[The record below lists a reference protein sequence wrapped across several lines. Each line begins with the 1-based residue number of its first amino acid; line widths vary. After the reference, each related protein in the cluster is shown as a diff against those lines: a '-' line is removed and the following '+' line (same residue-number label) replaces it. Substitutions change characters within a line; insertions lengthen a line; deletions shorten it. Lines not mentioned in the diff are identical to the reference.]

1 MNNEFNNI
9 SKNGVTDVLLI
20 IAIIIGLI
28 IIGLLSYK
36 MFIYDN
42 KNNDDNKNSG
52 VVDKDKNDN
61 VIDNKN
67 GVTKELS
74 AIYNNKKHSI
84 KLVSESSSMEL
95 SIYIDNELIEKINS
109 FSNNDIDAMVYVFDS
124 KYLGILLNV
133 SGSYNLIVF
142 NNNKCIGKQN
152 IIQKGQSL
160 CKDNL
165 CKNQLNIYENIKFE
179 NNKLS
184 FWGINCITAS
194 DGKFVSSD
202 KIRKFNLS
210 IENDKVVID
219 TIETIEGYVSG
230 AVC

>member
-84 KLVSESSSMEL
+84 KLVSESSSML
-95 SIYIDNELIEKINS
+95 KFTLNS
-109 FSNNDIDAMVYVFDS
+109 EFFS
-124 KYLGILLNV
+124 
-133 SGSYNLIVF
+133 
-142 NNNKCIGKQN
+142 
-152 IIQKGQSL
+152 
-160 CKDNL
+160 
-165 CKNQLNIYENIKFE
+165 
-179 NNKLS
+179 
-184 FWGINCITAS
+184 
-194 DGKFVSSD
+194 
-202 KIRKFNLS
+202 
-210 IENDKVVID
+210 
-219 TIETIEGYVSG
+219 
-230 AVC
+230 

>member
-74 AIYNNKKHSI
+74 AIYNN
-84 KLVSESSSMEL
+84 
-95 SIYIDNELIEKINS
+95 
-109 FSNNDIDAMVYVFDS
+109 
-124 KYLGILLNV
+124 
-133 SGSYNLIVF
+133 
-142 NNNKCIGKQN
+142 
-152 IIQKGQSL
+152 
-160 CKDNL
+160 
-165 CKNQLNIYENIKFE
+165 
-179 NNKLS
+179 
-184 FWGINCITAS
+184 
-194 DGKFVSSD
+194 
-202 KIRKFNLS
+202 
-210 IENDKVVID
+210 
-219 TIETIEGYVSG
+219 
-230 AVC
+230 